1 MARDV
6 RDVMQ
11 QPPHGISAC
20 PQRSDVLDVLDA
32 QLLGPDDTPYAGGVF
47 DLVVT
52 FPSRWTY
59 NHHESTSIGRE
70 RIDSGKG

>member
-6 RDVMQ
+6 KDVMQ

-32 QLLGPDDTPYAGGVF
+32 QLLGPEDTPYAGGVF

-52 FPSRWTY
+52 FPARWAYKQRAITIIK
-59 NHHESTSIGRE
+59 HIRQA
-70 RIDSGKG
+70 